1 MCACVSEYVNAPY
14 KLVNIYCITQFQN
27 LDWSI
32 PSFLPVWSKHLPKFK
47 QLQKSIDLIL
57 IICLENFSFP
67 DTIFLSQTELLLFL
81 SLLYWLSQI
90 DFCQS
95 ILDIANICTEWSLV
109 YFFFLYF
116 FWPHHAIWK
125 RSVQGSNPSWSCDL
139 CNSCSNN
146 GSSAHCT
153 MAGTPILESWEYHL
167 CSKYFT
173 CYSLNTIYFTG
184 YSLNTNTGTHL
195 IQNIKIKILI

>member
-1 MCACVSEYVNAPY
+1 MSWKFQTQYFCLKQNSFCFCPY
-14 KLVNIYCITQFQN
+14 CIDYLLNRFLSVNIRYCKY
-27 LDWSI
+27 LHRVES
-32 PSFLPVWSKHLPKFK
+32 
-47 QLQKSIDLIL
+47 
-57 IICLENFSFP
+57 CL
-67 DTIFLSQTELLLFL
+67 
-81 SLLYWLSQI
+81 
-90 DFCQS
+90 
-95 ILDIANICTEWSLV
+95 
-109 YFFFLYF
+109 FFFLYF

-184 YSLNTNTGTHL
+184 YSLNTNTGYSFNT
-195 IQNIKIKILI
+195 KY